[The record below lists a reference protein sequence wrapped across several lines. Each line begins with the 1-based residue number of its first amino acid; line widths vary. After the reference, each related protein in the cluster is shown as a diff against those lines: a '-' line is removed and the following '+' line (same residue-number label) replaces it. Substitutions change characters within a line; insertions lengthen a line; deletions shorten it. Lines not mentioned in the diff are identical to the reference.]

1 MVYLLGVHLSNRK
14 LAWLALADF
23 YGIGQHQAKIICNRA
38 GIGNDKHVVDLTKN
52 QLSRLSNVVKE
63 NLNIGNTL
71 RRDIRS
77 NIMRLR
83 TIGCYRGVRHSLG
96 LPSRG
101 QRTHTNAQTKR
112 RLFPRQK
119 KVVNKQPFRGRR

>member
-1 MVYLLGVHLSNRK
+1 M
-14 LAWLALADF
+14 
-23 YGIGQHQAKIICNRA
+23 
-38 GIGNDKHVVDLTKN
+38 
-52 QLSRLSNVVKE
+52 SNVVKE

-77 NIMRLR
+77 NITRLR
-83 TIGCYRGVRHSLG
+83 TIGSYRGVRHSLG